1 MKLSKTGR
9 TGGGELLAL
18 LVLGCLMFNLPVCAA
33 TTRYVVP
40 PGTAGVTP
48 TTPYTSWETAATSI
62 ADAIAAS
69 SASGGGEGTGDTIL
83 VAPGTYNISS
93 MIVANKRRLTIKSM
107 NRLTGQEDP
116 ENTVIDGGG
125 ATSILKLE
133 AAFSSVSGFTFANGC
148 KELSAYANN
157 QGNAAVWM
165 GNHYGSVSNC
175 IFRGNKA
182 VNMSGGCIIAPN
194 PDWTPVVSGCIFT
207 NNTIEVTSS
216 DTLCGGVIRLEAD
229 SNYPPGRIENC
240 RFIDNH
246 SKAKKICG
254 GVVYAPYAA
263 LDNCQFSENTFTNA
277 ETESS
282 AKVTSYGGYVFL
294 GNAGSMAGRCSMT
307 NCRFT
312 GRAIDT
318 EDDDT
323 ILGTMVRINCPECI
337 ASNCTFDAIE
347 ENVGDSVQGM
357 VNVGAHS
364 AKLVGCKFTGGTHVR
379 STNSGGSSLVLIGG
393 GITNVT
399 FRNCLFSDNVMQG
412 RFYAIKQYQTKLPTT
427 GFTIENC
434 TFANNTVGQTISGE
448 TSSTCTNYIVNSV
461 FTSTLYL
468 SAPGVV
474 SNCCLASHSVN
485 AKISYG
491 DFLPSEVGGDL
502 KFVDAV
508 NGDYHLRRKSPLR
521 EKGMLLDWMTA
532 DAIDLD
538 GKSRVVS
545 FYGIPYSR
553 DPSALPDIGCYE
565 QQDMPPGF
573 IIVVK

>member
-1 MKLSKTGR
+1 MKLSKQLEGR
-9 TGGGELLAL
+9 ELSAF
-18 LVLGCLMFNLPVCAA
+18 LVLGCLMFNLPLCAA
-33 TTRYVVP
+33 KTLHVVP

-48 TTPYTSWETAATSI
+48 TSPYASWDTAATSL

-69 SASGGGEGTGDTIL
+69 TEKSGDPPGDTIL
-83 VAPGTYNISS
+83 VAPGTYNIDT
-93 MIVANKRRLTIKSM
+93 MIDANKRRLTIRSM
-107 NRLTGQEDP
+107 NRTTGKEDP
-116 ENTVIDGGG
+116 ENTILDGGG
-125 ATSILKLE
+125 TSSILKLSRP
-133 AAFSSVSGFTFANGC
+133 FILVSGLTFANGC
-148 KELSAYANN
+148 KELSTFANN
-157 QGNAAVWM
+157 QGNAAVWIS
-165 GNHYGSVSNC
+165 NHYSTISNC

-216 DTLCGGVIRLEAD
+216 DTLCGGVIRLQAD
-229 SNYPPGRIENC
+229 SDHPPARIENC

-347 ENVGDSVQGM
+347 ENVGDLVQGM
-357 VNVGAHS
+357 VTVGAHS

-379 STNSGGSSLVLIGG
+379 SSNPGGSSLVLIGG
-393 GITNVT
+393 EITNVT

-412 RFYAIKQYQTKLPTT
+412 RFYAIKQHQTKLPTT

-553 DPSALPDIGCYE
+553 DPSARPDIGCYE

-573 IIVVK
+573 IIELR

>member
-1 MKLSKTGR
+1 MKLSKQLEGR
-9 TGGGELLAL
+9 ELSAF
-18 LVLGCLMFNLPVCAA
+18 LVLGCLMFNLPLCAA
-33 TTRYVVP
+33 KTLHVVP

-48 TTPYTSWETAATSI
+48 TSPYASWDTAATSL

-69 SASGGGEGTGDTIL
+69 TEKSGDPPGDTIL
-83 VAPGTYNISS
+83 VAPGTYNIDT
-93 MIVANKRRLTIKSM
+93 MIDANKRRLTIRSM
-107 NRLTGQEDP
+107 NRTTGKEDP
-116 ENTVIDGGG
+116 ENTILDGGG
-125 ATSILKLE
+125 TSSILKLSRP
-133 AAFSSVSGFTFANGC
+133 FILVTGLTFANGC
-148 KELSAYANN
+148 KELSAFANN

-165 GNHYGSVSNC
+165 SNHYGSVSNC
-175 IFRGNKA
+175 IFRGNKI
-182 VNMSGGCIIAPN
+182 VNTFGGCIIATAWSPR
-194 PDWTPVVSGCIFT
+194 VSGCIFT
-207 NNTIEVTSS
+207 NNTSEVTSS
-216 DTLCGGVIRLEAD
+216 DTLGGGVIRMATNAD
-229 SNYPPGRIENC
+229 TPGRIENC

-263 LDNCQFSENTFTNA
+263 LDNCLFSENTFTNA

-294 GNAGSMAGRCSMT
+294 GEAGGMAGRCSMT

-323 ILGTMVRINCPECI
+323 ILGTMVRINCPECVV
-337 ASNCTFDAIE
+337 SNCTFDAIE
-347 ENVGDSVQGM
+347 ENVGDFVQGM
-357 VNVGAHS
+357 VSVGAHS
-364 AKLVGCKFTGGTHVR
+364 AKFAECKFTGGKHVR
-379 STNSGGSSLVLIGG
+379 SSNTNGGSSLVMIGG

-412 RFYAIKQYQTKLPTT
+412 RYYAIKHGQTKLPTT
-427 GFTIENC
+427 GFTVENC

-532 DAIDLD
+532 DATDLD
-538 GKSRVVS
+538 GNLRVVS

-573 IIVVK
+573 IIELR

>member
-18 LVLGCLMFNLPVCAA
+18 LVMGCLVLNLPVCAA

-69 SASGGGEGTGDTIL
+69 SASGGGDGTGDTIL

-165 GNHYGSVSNC
+165 YNHYGSVSNC
-175 IFRGNKA
+175 IFRGNNT
-182 VNMSGGCIIAPN
+182 VNTSGGCIVATAWSPL
-194 PDWTPVVSGCIFT
+194 VSGCIFT
-207 NNTIEVTSS
+207 NNAIEVTSS
-216 DTLCGGVIRLEAD
+216 DTLVGGVIRMNTEVD
-229 SNYPPGRIENC
+229 TPGRIENC
-240 RFIDNH
+240 RFSYNH
-246 SKAKKICG
+246 ARAKKICG
-254 GVVYAPYAA
+254 GVIYATYAA
-263 LDNCQFSENTFTNA
+263 LDNCLFFENTFTNA

-282 AKVTSYGGYVFL
+282 AKVESYGGYVFL
-294 GNAGSMAGRCSMT
+294 GNAGSMSGGCSMI

-318 EDDDT
+318 EDEK
-323 ILGTMVRINCPECI
+323 ISGTMVRINCPECVV
-337 ASNCTFDAIE
+337 SNCTFNAIE
-347 ENVGDSVQGM
+347 ENAGDAVAGM
-357 VNVGAHS
+357 VTVGAHS
-364 AKLVGCKFTGGTHVR
+364 AKLDGCRFTGGTHVR
-379 STNSGGSSLVLIGG
+379 SSNTNGGSSLVLIGG
-393 GITNVT
+393 GVTNVT

-412 RFYAIKQYQTKLPTT
+412 RFYAIKQHHTKSPTI

-434 TFANNTVGQTISGE
+434 TFANNTVYQTISGE

-502 KFVDAV
+502 KFADAA
-508 NGDYHLRRKSPLR
+508 NGNYHLQRKSPLR
-521 EKGMLLDWMTA
+521 EKGMLLDWMTTGA
-532 DAIDLD
+532 TDLD
-538 GKSRVVS
+538 GRPRVVS
-545 FYGIPYSR
+545 FFGIPYSR

-573 IIVVK
+573 IIDVK